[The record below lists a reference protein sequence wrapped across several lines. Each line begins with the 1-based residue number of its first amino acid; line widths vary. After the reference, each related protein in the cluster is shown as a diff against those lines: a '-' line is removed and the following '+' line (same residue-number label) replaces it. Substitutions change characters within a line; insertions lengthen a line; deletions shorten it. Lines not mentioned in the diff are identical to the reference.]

1 MNEVQPLNPKT
12 LEQKTT
18 VPNVVV
24 AVINQLIRKNWNGSC
39 STIRVN
45 DILAF
50 VGLVTNYPIEV
61 IMGSNWVE
69 AAKALYQ
76 GYGYKVAETDRGG
89 DKYLEFKLI

>member
-45 DILAF
+45 DILVF
-50 VGLVTNYPIEV
+50 VGLATTYPIES
-61 IMGSNWVE
+61 IMSSNWIE
-69 AAKALYQ
+69 TAKALYQ
-76 GYGYKVAETDRGG
+76 SCGYKVSEISRGE
-89 DKYLEFKLI
+89 DKYLEFKLS

>member
-39 STIRVN
+39 STIRVM
-45 DILAF
+45 IF
-50 VGLVTNYPIEV
+50 
-61 IMGSNWVE
+61 
-69 AAKALYQ
+69 
-76 GYGYKVAETDRGG
+76 
-89 DKYLEFKLI
+89 